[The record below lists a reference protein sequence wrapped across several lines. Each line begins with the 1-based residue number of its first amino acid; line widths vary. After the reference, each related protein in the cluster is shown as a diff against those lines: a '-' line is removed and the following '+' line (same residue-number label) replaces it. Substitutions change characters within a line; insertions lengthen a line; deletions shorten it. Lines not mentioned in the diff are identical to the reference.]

1 MYTPRGRAE
10 RALQGPIPLLRA
22 LLWDPSGGVTVI
34 YTLMVGRLSRPRS
47 PQARHTRA
55 RRLWRCAKWRVF
67 GRRPRAPPAPCLAL
81 PMLPKNYVG
90 HGSSKG
96 GLHRHIDPPSWS
108 LGGRYSVRRH
118 AGAERY
124 LALLRVHRIG
134 ARACVIALVPSR
146 ATPRRSRPSAVPM
159 SFSCS
164 GGE

>member
-1 MYTPRGRAE
+1 MPGREGTIGGRTSSTCAT
-10 RALQGPIPLLRA
+10 LGS
-22 LLWDPSGGVTVI
+22 LWGCHCDL
-34 YTLMVGRLSRPRS
+34 YAYGRP
-47 PQARHTRA
+47 PEPAKVAPGEAHTRA
-55 RRLWRCAKWRVF
+55 APVETCQKWRIF
-67 GRRPRAPPAPCLAL
+67 GRRPRAPPAHCLAP
-81 PMLPKNYVG
+81 PMLQLPAVG
-90 HGSSKG
+90 QGSSKG
-96 GLHRHIDPPSWS
+96 GLHRHLDPPIWS
-108 LGGRYSVRRH
+108 LGGRYSARRH